1 MSDIDMF
8 LHFSW
13 IYSTLPSSKQML
25 ALSATYTD
33 HLAQHLRNY
42 MKDPTFVR
50 LNTEDLALE
59 GALFFTYCPNVLLAA
74 IFLSRCVL

>member
-1 MSDIDMF
+1 
-8 LHFSW
+8 
-13 IYSTLPSSKQML
+13 ML

-50 LNTEDLALE
+50 LNASDPALE
-59 GALFFTYCPNVLLAA
+59 GEISWTCDH
-74 IFLSRCVL
+74 